1 MHCVNFFRGELM
13 EYIVSDVARPA
24 HKKSSMDQLLLD
36 GI

>member
-1 MHCVNFFRGELM
+1 MHRVNFSRGQLV

-24 HKKSSMDQLLLD
+24 RKKSSMDQLLLD